1 MAPSRIHLVLL
12 SIIAALNI
20 YFFMIYQSSAPRL
33 TCIASAL
40 SHLSTGHH
48 VAVADIM
55 DSNNLRLLFFAP
67 DNPCPA
73 LRRRPRLR
81 PPQHW
86 QSRAAVTCAAECA
99 IAADWFPESDYVGLF
114 VVLLALLPPYRLLS
128 TLADH
133 DAPRFLIL
141 GNGGGVL
148 SQLIQRL
155 VPNAL
160 VDSVEPD
167 AAVIQLGRLY
177 FGGGHACISKLAD
190 ARQRSCVHEMS
201 DRSFVR
207 RALKRR
213 EEVEEVV
220 VKYDMI
226 YLDAF
231 EWFEE
236 QESNHGNG
244 ADDGVVSSDASMP
257 NTYLTHYRWCAD
269 LRSLLQPHGVLA
281 ANLWRA
287 DEVTATLRKRC
298 DHAFG
303 DAGGGGERIVL
314 EPYGVDAGRHDRE
327 QTVEAWQ
334 VLPREGHHRQDER
347 RRRAELGE
355 AAARLR
361 LPSGRP
367 DLGALLGGA
376 WRAAVALYPTKAVSK
391 LLL

>member
-1 MAPSRIHLVLL
+1 MA
-12 SIIAALNI
+12 
-20 YFFMIYQSSAPRL
+20 
-33 TCIASAL
+33 
-40 SHLSTGHH
+40 
-48 VAVADIM
+48 
-55 DSNNLRLLFFAP
+55 
-67 DNPCPA
+67 
-73 LRRRPRLR
+73 
-81 PPQHW
+81 
-86 QSRAAVTCAAECA
+86 CAAECA

-114 VVLLALLPPYRLLS
+114 VVLLALLPPHRLLS

-160 VDSVEPD
+160 VDSVEPGG
-167 AAVIQLGRLY
+167 AIQLGHLY
-177 FGGGHACISKLAD
+177 FGGGQACMSKLAD

-220 VKYDMI
+220 VKYDII

-334 VLPREGHHRQDER
+334 VLPREATTVRMRGGGGRSSAR
-347 RRRAELGE
+347 RRRG
-355 AAARLR
+355 
-361 LPSGRP
+361 SGCQ
-367 DLGALLGGA
+367 
-376 WRAAVALYPTKAVSK
+376 AVGRI
-391 LLL
+391 

>member
-1 MAPSRIHLVLL
+1 
-12 SIIAALNI
+12 
-20 YFFMIYQSSAPRL
+20 MIYQSSAPRL

-86 QSRAAVTCAAECA
+86 QSRAAVACAAECA

-177 FGGGHACISKLAD
+177 FGGGQACISKLAD

-207 RALKRR
+207 MALKRR
-213 EEVEEVV
+213 EVEEEVV
-220 VKYDMI
+220 LKGTVLEDGDRI
-226 YLDAF
+226 CI
-231 EWFEE
+231 EE
-236 QESNHGNG
+236 
-244 ADDGVVSSDASMP
+244 AS
-257 NTYLTHYRWCAD
+257 
-269 LRSLLQPHGVLA
+269 
-281 ANLWRA
+281 
-287 DEVTATLRKRC
+287 
-298 DHAFG
+298 
-303 DAGGGGERIVL
+303 GGGGINETRVS
-314 EPYGVDAGRHDRE
+314 ESAE
-327 QTVEAWQ
+327 
-334 VLPREGHHRQDER
+334 EGSETRVFKKS
-347 RRRAELGE
+347 AENAETPAPPNTDGPSVPSVPSWSL
-355 AAARLR
+355 AA
-361 LPSGRP
+361 
-367 DLGALLGGA
+367 GGA
-376 WRAAVALYPTKAVSK
+376 ASVYFRRSPTRGATDDVSSSKTQTRGLAESLGDSPWRK
-391 LLL
+391 LHAEREAKLGRF